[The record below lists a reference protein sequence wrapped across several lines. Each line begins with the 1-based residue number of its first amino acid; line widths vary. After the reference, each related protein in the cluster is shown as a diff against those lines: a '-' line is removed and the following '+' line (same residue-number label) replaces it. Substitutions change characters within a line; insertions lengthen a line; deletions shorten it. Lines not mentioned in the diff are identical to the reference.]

1 MKKFLTALFIGAF
14 VFGVGATNIQTANA
28 ESPLDKIKETQDKLD
43 KQKKKFDEQKDKF
56 DKAREQFGG
65 DNSNRPEP
73 PTDENGTPMPPPDR
87 NSDGDNSNVRK

>member
-73 PTDENGTPMPPPDR
+73 PKDENGKPMAPP
-87 NSDGDNSNVRK
+87 DGDNSNVRK